1 MRNQMKIV
9 SLVIITI
16 LIACIFGLIVIAST
30 SFIKPKANYASIGS
44 INAKVGELKN
54 NESNFF
60 INDDEALLKKTGLMG
75 TIVRKN
81 DDGSLV
87 SRNLYTIAAV
97 GDELTTQGLTLNNLD
112 YSVVNDEIQTFSALN
127 YTNKEIDNNCTLIAF
142 VNYNRHNRARIE
154 ITTRKLFIDGSN
166 GLAPYFGMWDIS
178 STLNITPLA
187 VGLDRHNVVKAQFVY
202 GKSEEIIGASD
213 IKDSSNNKVVSLT
226 NSYTFSTTIDKGIE
240 FDGSKVTAQAGQSYT
255 FTYGNSRN
263 ITYTYGSTTKINE
276 YMFYEEFWGNKLKGK
291 AFDIAPNGSDS
302 LNFRVV
308 QRVAY
313 IDVDSEPDSMFAYA
327 GIGAIKINGKVFAPN
342 LTYGDFN
349 SNPGLGCLGTALMWN
364 VDNKYHAYLTNL
376 NGTYD
381 YPVQDISSNSNL
393 NPGTGMS
400 HFYVEG
406 ATQ

>member
-30 SFIKPKANYASIGS
+30 SFIKPKANYASVGS

-97 GDELTTQGLTLNNLD
+97 GDELTTQGLTLDNVD
-112 YSVVNDEIQTFSALN
+112 YSVVNDEIQTFS
-127 YTNKEIDNNCTLIAF
+127 TNRQIDNDCTLIAF
-142 VNYNRHNRARIE
+142 VNYKNHNRARIE
-154 ITTRKLFIDGSN
+154 INTRKKFIDGSW
-166 GLAPYFGMWDIS
+166 GLAPYFGMWDII
-178 STLNITPLA
+178 STLNITPLPA
-187 VGLDRHNVVKAQFVY
+187 GLDRHSVVKAQFVY
-202 GKSEEIIGASD
+202 GKKTDGTREGEIYNSSE
-213 IKDSSNNKVVSLT
+213 NKVISLT
-226 NSYTFSTTIDKGIE
+226 NSFTFSTTIDKGVE

-255 FTYGNSRN
+255 FTYGNSKTE
-263 ITYTYGSTTKINE
+263 TYTYGSTTLKNHYE
-276 YMFYEEFWGNKLKGK
+276 FYEAFWGNQLKGK
-291 AFDIAPNGSDS
+291 AYDIIPNGSDS
-302 LNFRVV
+302 LNFGVV
-308 QRVAY
+308 ERVAY
-313 IDVDSEPDSMFAYA
+313 IDDDSAPDSMFAYA
-327 GIGAIKINGKVFAPN
+327 GIGAIQIKGKVFAPS
-342 LTYGDFN
+342 LQYGTFDV
-349 SNPGLGCLGTALMWN
+349 NPGLGCLGTAILWD

>member
-81 DDGSLV
+81 NDGSLV

-97 GDELTTQGLTLNNLD
+97 GDELTTQGLTLDNVD
-112 YSVVNDEIQTFSALN
+112 YSVVNDEIQTFS
-127 YTNKEIDNNCTLIAF
+127 TNRQIDNNCTLIAF
-142 VNYNRHNRARIE
+142 VNYKKHNRARIE
-154 ITTRKLFIDGSN
+154 ITTRKLFIDGSW
-166 GLAPYFGMWDIS
+166 GIAPYFGMWDIS
-178 STLNITPLA
+178 CTFNITPLA
-187 VGLDRHNVVKAQFVY
+187 VGLDRHCVLKAQFVY
-202 GKSEEIIGASD
+202 GKSEEIIGVTD
-213 IKDSSNNKVVSLT
+213 IKDSSKNEQITITDN
-226 NSYTFSTTIDKGIE
+226 YTFSTTIDKGIE
-240 FDGSKVTAQAGQSYT
+240 FDGSKVTAQAGQSFT
-255 FTYGNSRN
+255 FTYGNSTSK
-263 ITYTYGSTTKINE
+263 TYTYGSTTKTNE
-276 YMFYEEFWGNKLKGK
+276 YIFYEAFWGNQLKGK
-291 AFDIAPNGSDS
+291 AFDIVPKGSDS
-302 LNFRVV
+302 LNFRVA

-313 IDVDSEPDSMFAYA
+313 IDDDSEPDGMFAYA
-327 GIGAIKINGKVFAPN
+327 GIGAIQIEGKFFAPS
-342 LTYGDFN
+342 LQYGTFDVD
-349 SNPGLGCLGTALMWN
+349 PGLGCLGTAIFWN

-393 NPGTGMS
+393 SPGTGMS

>member
-44 INAKVGELKN
+44 INAKVGELKS

-87 SRNLYTIAAV
+87 SRNLYTIGAV
-97 GDELTTQGLTLNNLD
+97 GDKLTTEGLTLNSLD

-127 YTNKEIDNNCTLIAF
+127 YTNKEIDNYCTLIAF
-142 VNYNRHNRARIE
+142 VNYRNHNRARIE
-154 ITTRKLFIDGSN
+154 MTTRKVYVDGSR
-166 GLAPYFGMWDIS
+166 GLAPYFGMWDII
-178 STLNITPLA
+178 STLNIIPLP

-202 GKSEEIIGASD
+202 GKNSLSIGVGQIIDNSQ
-213 IKDSSNNKVVSLT
+213 NKVVT
-226 NSYTFSTTIDKGIE
+226 INKNFTFSTTIDKGIA
-240 FDGSKVTAQAGQSYT
+240 FDGGNVTAQAGQSFT
-255 FTYGNSRN
+255 FTYGYAESEQY
-263 ITYTYGSTTKINE
+263 IYGSTTKLKD
-276 YMFYEEFWGNKLKGK
+276 YQFYAEFWGNQLNGITYV
-291 AFDIAPNGSDS
+291 IAPNESDS
-302 LNFRVV
+302 LSFQVAE
-308 QRVAY
+308 RVAY
-313 IDVDSEPDSMFAYA
+313 KDEDSDPDGMFAYA
-327 GIGAIKINGKVFAPN
+327 GIGAIEIDGKFLAPD

-349 SNPGLGCLGTALMWN
+349 SNPGLRCLGTAIIWS
-364 VDNKYHAYLTNL
+364 VDNKYHSYLTNL
-376 NGTYD
+376 NGTTN
-381 YPVQDISSNSNL
+381 YPVRDISSNSNL
-393 NPGTGMS
+393 NSTDAS
-400 HFYVEG
+400 HLYEEG

>member
-87 SRNLYTIAAV
+87 SRNLYTIGAV
-97 GDELTTQGLTLNNLD
+97 GDKLTTEGLTLNNLD
-112 YSVVNDEIQTFSALN
+112 YSVVNDEIQTFSTLN

-142 VNYNRHNRARIE
+142 VNYRNHNRARIE
-154 ITTRKLFIDGSN
+154 ITTRKFFIDGSN

-263 ITYTYGSTTKINE
+263 KTYTYGSTTKLNE

-313 IDVDSEPDSMFAYA
+313 IDVDNEPDSMFAYA

-342 LTYGDFN
+342 LTYGTFY
-349 SNPGLGCLGTALMWN
+349 SNPGLGCLGTAMFWS
-364 VDNKYHAYLTNL
+364 VDNKYHSYLTNL
-376 NGTYD
+376 NGTTD
-381 YPVQDISSNSNL
+381 YPVRDISSNSNL
-393 NPGTGMS
+393 NSTDAS
-400 HFYVEG
+400 HLYEEG
-406 ATQ
+406 AIQ